1 VLSLVPEGIKMAMR
15 EQQSGTELGDP
26 LWYQVQNAP
35 VPNGVAG
42 CRNADADGFF
52 FDDDASGLVFDADAQ
67 L

>member
-1 VLSLVPEGIKMAMR
+1 MAMR
-15 EQQSGTELGDP
+15 EQQSGTE

-35 VPNGVAG
+35 VPNGDDG
-42 CRNADADGFF
+42 CRNADADGIF